1 MFFDTPSFSRPLKA
15 KPLAKEH
22 PALTFSE
29 KSAYRTATGRKVAV
43 FDPDAEDGD
52 GDGKVQDNTPFE
64 RPDVAGAAEA
74 VADGLEAATS
84 RFKSKYG
91 YEPKDGEGDCFSSA
105 IDTAK
110 KLKKSLP
117 EDQRDSIRIVHGMP
131 LGTGGEAEGI
141 RFNHA
146 WVETDDVNDTMQQ
159 IMESMKNIPA
169 DARASYLGIAESMRE
184 TGMLTTIHDN
194 SNGRE
199 ITMPLNLYYSVGDID
214 PEDLRKYTL
223 EEAEEMMAR
232 HGHYGPWE

>member
-1 MFFDTPSFSRPLKA
+1 MFFDTPSFSRPLKS
-15 KPLAKEH
+15 KPLDKEH

-29 KSAYRTATGRKVAV
+29 KSMHRTVIGRKAAV
-43 FDPDAEDGD
+43 FDSDAEDGD

-64 RPDVAGAAEA
+64 RPNIAGAAEA
-74 VADGLEAATS
+74 VADGLEAATG

-91 YEPKDGEGDCFSSA
+91 YDAKDGDGDCFSSA
-105 IDTAK
+105 IETAE
-110 KLKKSLP
+110 KLRKSLP
-117 EDQRDSIRIVHGMP
+117 ENQRDSIRIVHGIP

-159 IMESMKNIPA
+159 IMESIKNIPA
-169 DARASYLGIAESMRE
+169 DARASYMGIAESMRE
-184 TGMLTTIHDN
+184 AGMLTTIHDN
-194 SNGRE
+194 SNGRQ
-199 ITMPLNLYYSVGDID
+199 ITMPLNLYYSAGNID

-223 EEAEEMMAR
+223 EEAQEMMER